1 MPQAKA
7 TIKGHPIHPA
17 MVAVPIG
24 LLTGA
29 VLADAAY
36 LLMGHNEFWRMAS
49 FWASVAGVVAGLAAA
64 VPGLIDYIFVAR
76 HTPARTIAVVH
87 MACNVICLILFGAGS
102 AMMFNHIDR
111 ISVYSAITVH
121 LVAFVFLMIGGF
133 LGGELAYRHRLGMVD
148 EGQELPVERTL
159 SAGRK

>member
-29 VLADAAY
+29 VLADSAY
-36 LLMGHNEFWRMAS
+36 LLMGQKELWLMVS
-49 FWASVAGVVAGLAAA
+49 FWASAAGVVAGLAAA
-64 VPGLIDYIFVAR
+64 VPGLIDYLFVAR
-76 HTPARTIAVVH
+76 HTPAKTIAVVH
-87 MACNVICLILFGAGS
+87 MVCNVICLVLFGAGS
-102 AMMFNHIDR
+102 AIIFNHIDR

-121 LVAFVFLMIGGF
+121 FVAFVFLMIGGI
-133 LGGELAYRHRLGMVD
+133 LGGEMVFRHRLGMVD
-148 EGQELPVERTL
+148 EAQELPIERTL